1 MREIYDRN
9 FVSAYFGASILTFII
24 YDKSYKAINKIR
36 WVDSSTQCMTLIEAQ
51 KSENKCQKDKIWVYL
66 LSI

>member
-36 WVDSSTQCMTLIEAQ
+36 WVDSSTQCMTLIEA
-51 KSENKCQKDKIWVYL
+51 
-66 LSI
+66 